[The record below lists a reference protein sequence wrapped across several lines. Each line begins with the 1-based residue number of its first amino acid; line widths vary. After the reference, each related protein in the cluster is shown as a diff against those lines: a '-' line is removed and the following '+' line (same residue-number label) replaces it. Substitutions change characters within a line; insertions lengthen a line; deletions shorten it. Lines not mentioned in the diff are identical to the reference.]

1 MFQGLK
7 KKRKRRKKKK
17 KIKMRLSDHP
27 IYDDAPSTWTRTR
40 AATELPRLFPLDR
53 GRGRD
58 CVRWNSVLR
67 ERRPLMKIDYPSGL
81 LLTPMRV
88 KSWCTYV
95 YLLASSGGGARWLYV
110 SQLIY
115 ANSRDFM
122 SHISLTK
129 NKSNGQSLSG
139 EKERG
144 REKEREEGEKRCSF
158 MVLINRTVHDAWKM

>member
-1 MFQGLK
+1 
-7 KKRKRRKKKK
+7 
-17 KIKMRLSDHP
+17 MRLSDHP

-88 KSWCTYV
+88 KSSCTYV
-95 YLLASSGGGARWLYV
+95 YLLAWRRTVHDGYTCP
-110 SQLIY
+110 QLIY

-129 NKSNGQSLSG
+129 NKSNGQSLSRERER
-139 EKERG
+139 EKKRG
-144 REKEREEGEKRCSF
+144 REREGGEKRCSF